1 MSKKVPIFYS
11 ALLLTAVNLL
21 LRFAGTAFQVFL
33 SGRIGAEGIGLLQLV
48 LSVSSMSF
56 VAAMGGIRTATM
68 YLSAEERGRNH
79 PENYKWVLSG
89 GILYSIAFSA
99 SVALCVY
106 FLAPFISEN
115 WIGNTQTEDAIR
127 LAATFLPV
135 NCLCGVMVGFFT
147 GTNRI
152 QTLAI
157 VEVLEQIFSICATIL
172 LLHFWAGTDAG
183 KACIS
188 VLLGSGL
195 GACLTL
201 ILLVVLRLRDGRNHG
216 KRIPIAKRL
225 LHAGLPLAVADN
237 LRTGISTVENLMVPK
252 RLGKYS
258 GSVSPLGEF
267 GTVCGMVFPILT
279 FPMSLL
285 FGLTELLIPELARCN
300 ASGSYVRIGY
310 LMRKSLRIALLFGT
324 LCAGILYLCATPLC
338 AKLYGSKDAGVYLMW
353 FSPLAI
359 MLYCDAVTDAMI
371 KGLGQQKVSVTF
383 NIITN
388 VLDVIFLFVL
398 LPRYGIKGYFTS
410 FLITHALNFFLSLR
424 HLLKITGE
432 KLSVYTISF
441 TILSAILSV
450 VLCQFT
456 SGGIIRGIAYSLS
469 FSCLLYLFGVVRAED
484 FRWLL
489 SLIHKK
495 KKPDRSP
502 ARFPKS
508 L

>member
-89 GILYSIAFSA
+89 SIVYSIVFSI
-99 SVALCVY
+99 SVALLVY
-106 FLAPFISEN
+106 FLAPVIAGN

-127 LAATFLPV
+127 LVATFLPV

-147 GTNRI
+147 GINRI

-157 VEVLEQIFSICATIL
+157 VEVIEQIFSICTTLL
-172 LLHFWAGTDAG
+172 LLHFWAGSDAG

-201 ILLVVLRLRDGRNHG
+201 TLLVILRLRDGKIHG
-216 KRIPIAKRL
+216 NKIPIAKRL
-225 LHAGLPLAVADN
+225 LQAGLPLAAADN

-252 RLGKYS
+252 RLGKFS

-300 ASGSYVRIGY
+300 AADSRVRIGY
-310 LMRKSLRIALLFGT
+310 LVQKSLRIALLFGT
-324 LCAGILYLCATPLC
+324 LCAGILYLCAVPLC
-338 AKLYGSKDAGVYLMW
+338 MKLYGSESAGMYLMW
-353 FSPLAI
+353 FAPLAI
-359 MLYCDAVTDAMI
+359 MLYCDAITDAMI
-371 KGLGQQKVSVTF
+371 KGLGQQKISVAF
-383 NIITN
+383 NIVTN
-388 VLDVIFLFVL
+388 ILDVVFLYLL
-398 LPRYGIKGYFTS
+398 LPKYGIKGYFIS
-410 FLITHALNFFLSLR
+410 FLITHALNFGLSLR

-432 KLSVYTISF
+432 KLPVNTIIMTVF
-441 TILSAILSV
+441 SAIVSV

-456 SGGIIRGIAYSLS
+456 SGGVMRGIAYSLS
-469 FSCLLYLFGVVRAED
+469 LSCLLYLFGVVRAED

-489 SLIHKK
+489 GLIHAK
-495 KKPDRSP
+495 KKPGRNP
-502 ARFPKS
+502 ARQRSS